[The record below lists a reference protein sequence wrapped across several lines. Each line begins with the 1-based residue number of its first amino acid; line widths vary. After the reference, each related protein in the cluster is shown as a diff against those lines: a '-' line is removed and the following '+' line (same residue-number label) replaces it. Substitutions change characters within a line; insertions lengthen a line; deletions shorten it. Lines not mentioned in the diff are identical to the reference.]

1 MRFLLKL
8 FLVGISFGLIFW
20 VEMPLQRLF
29 GRGCF
34 FLIWLVKISLQI
46 YLDRMLALD
55 ILCSGFVTTPTTIA
69 FTKILL

>member
-1 MRFLLKL
+1 MRLLLKL
-8 FLVGISFGLIFW
+8 FLVGISFGLNFW

-34 FLIWLVKISLQI
+34 EIWLVKISLQI
-46 YLDRMLALD
+46 YLDRMLSVN
-55 ILCSGFVTTPTTIA
+55 ILHSGFVTTPTAIA